1 MVECFPG
8 IGEVV
13 GSIPR
18 FGLVYPW
25 LTSNL
30 LAKESPVSERAL
42 KEGEGS
48 RNRHPSSLVRLL
60 GIGAIGP
67 LSTVISLDG
76 KGVLLL
82 GLAVHRLLGPDQPF
96 TCCLVQDHSLK
107 GYPRPMEPEAT
118 DLTWQ
123 EGKGSEVPCDRPSD
137 PLARP
142 RPATQFIHHSDP
154 SLDDFKYQ

>member
-1 MVECFPG
+1 M
-8 IGEVV
+8 

-48 RNRHPSSLVRLL
+48 HNRWPSSLVRLL
-60 GIGAIGP
+60 GIGAIRP
-67 LSTVISLDG
+67 LATVISLDG

-82 GLAVHRLLGPDQPF
+82 GLTVHRLFGPDQPF

-107 GYPRPMEPEAT
+107 GYPRSMEPEAT

-123 EGKGSEVPCDRPSD
+123 DGKRSEVPCDQPSD

-142 RPATQFIHHSDP
+142 RPAKHLIPHSSP
-154 SLDDFKYQ
+154 FP